1 MVHDLEVPTRL
12 REILMLYIVAMHISG
27 ILTTMYRQ
35 PTSTLNTRVCSGW
48 RKTTVPGGQWPYSE
62 PSRLLE
68 ETVRGG
74 EQEDSAWSDTCSN
87 TRRYIDADP

>member
-1 MVHDLEVPTRL
+1 
-12 REILMLYIVAMHISG
+12 MHISD

-35 PTSTLNTRVCSGW
+35 PTSTLNTSVCSGW

-62 PSRLLE
+62 PRRLLE